1 MGTRHDPG
9 MALIQ
14 DESRRPVVDG
24 ECTTLTHMSETVGL
38 RALQQNA
45 SAVVARV
52 VAGEEVVITDRGR
65 PVARIVPLEPRRRG
79 LQELIDEGL
88 LTPATRSISDLP
100 PPMVLSGGP
109 TASEILAEMRE
120 ADRER

>member
-1 MGTRHDPG
+1 MGARHDPG
-9 MALIQ
+9 MAPIQ
-14 DESRRPVVDG
+14 EESRRPVVDG
-24 ECTTLTHMSETVGL
+24 KCTTLTHMSETVGL

>member
-1 MGTRHDPG
+1 
-9 MALIQ
+9 
-14 DESRRPVVDG
+14 
-24 ECTTLTHMSETVGL
+24 MSETVGL